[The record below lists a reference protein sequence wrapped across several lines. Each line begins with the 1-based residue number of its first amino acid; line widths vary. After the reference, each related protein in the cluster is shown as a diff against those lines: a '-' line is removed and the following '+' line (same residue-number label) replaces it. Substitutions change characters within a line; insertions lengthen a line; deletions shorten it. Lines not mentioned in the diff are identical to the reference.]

1 MNRLVRAAV
10 AGTAATA
17 VMMLLFLFL
26 ATQTRLTLDVP
37 AIIARFVGVPDQFAV
52 GMAIFTLAGVIA
64 WPVLFVALSP
74 YIGRLLRTDDL
85 PVQAVAFA
93 VVLWIAFVLLG
104 QPADLGVQ
112 FLFIYLFF
120 TFLAHLAY
128 GFTLGVVY
136 EHFGEEP
143 PVTTASPSSES

>member
-1 MNRLVRAAV
+1 MNRLARAVV

-17 VMMLLFLFL
+17 VMMLVFLFL

-37 AIIARFVGVPDQFAV
+37 AIIARFVGLPGEDVV
-52 GMAIFTLAGVIA
+52 GMAIFTAAGILA
-64 WPVLFVALSP
+64 WPVLFVAISP
-74 YIGRLLRTDDL
+74 YLGRLLRTDD
-85 PVQAVAFA
+85 PTVQAVVFAFG
-93 VVLWIAFVLLG
+93 LWIAFVLLG
-104 QPADLGVQ
+104 RPEELSAQ

-136 EHFGEEP
+136 ERFGGKP
-143 PVTTASPSSES
+143 PAVAATHSSGP

>member
-1 MNRLVRAAV
+1 MNRLIRAAV

-37 AIIARFVGVPDQFAV
+37 AIIARFVGVPDQFVV
-52 GMAIFTLAGVIA
+52 GMALFTLAGIVA

-74 YIGRLLRTDDL
+74 YLGRLLRTDDL

-93 VVLWIAFVLLG
+93 FVLWVAFVLLG
-104 QPADLGVQ
+104 QPADLDTQ
-112 FLFIYLFF
+112 LLFIYLFF

-136 EHFGEEP
+136 EHFAEQP
-143 PVTTASPSSES
+143 AVTSASPSSES